1 LKRYYIKCISDRLE
15 YFDILK
21 ETQDGFL
28 VKVTRKKD
36 ESEKVI
42 EEFLARSLFDICLKT
57 GYIYE
62 LDKKTSSVA

>member
-1 LKRYYIKCISDRLE
+1 MKRYYIKCRPGRIE

-21 ETQDGFL
+21 ETTDGFL

-36 ESEKVI
+36 ENERVI
-42 EEFLARSLFDICLKT
+42 EEFMTRSLFDICLKT

-62 LDKKTSSVA
+62 LNNAASSVA